1 MNVEWKKNSSL
12 SDAIILARAGAGMW
26 KYIYTMGKLTF
37 DCALLI
43 LVNRIYDEYLS
54 KNRMNLDNIGILF
67 SHEWVIKKKLWIQC
81 FIQILRLRGI
91 LKNNLIRLIT

>member
-1 MNVEWKKNSSL
+1 MQSYWHVLVQVCGNVF
-12 SDAIILARAGAGMW
+12 
-26 KYIYTMGKLTF
+26 TMGKLTF

-67 SHEWVIKKKLWIQC
+67 SHEWVIKKKNVDSM
-81 FIQILRLRGI
+81 FHSDFTFKRYSE
-91 LKNNLIRLIT
+91 K